1 MLLSNVVISNQLTG
15 NSEGGRRRKI
25 IWTLPWIPSHRG
37 GGVRGGG
44 QGDNLGQYSQA
55 TGELCNKKGSRQN
68 HEEDLQWVALPD
80 QPTLRQSEQNVEA
93 ARCVNMCQLKS
104 GVHTRKYKLMT
115 GRVEVLNS
123 VKALS
128 GSVPPCPLLPT
139 SSPLRRSEGMAH
151 RARLTPEISSYRY
164 SVCAWK
170 RVCDNVCVCHH
181 TNERVIDTVP
191 RWCAC
196 IYVSMSCFVTELS
209 LLLWWSHWHRALEL
223 GPFIDSRKHNTPAWK
238 SSKSSM

>member
-1 MLLSNVVISNQLTG
+1 MESPLCSFPVLSLAISSLGTRKVGGVGKSFEPCHGSQAT
-15 NSEGGRRRKI
+15 GGR
-25 IWTLPWIPSHRG
+25 
-37 GGVRGGG
+37 GVRGTG

-55 TGELCNKKGSRQN
+55 TGELCNKKRSRQN

-104 GVHTRKYKLMT
+104 GVHTCKYKLMT
-115 GRVEVLNS
+115 GTVAVLNS

-151 RARLTPEISSYRY
+151 RTRLTPEISSYRY
-164 SVCAWK
+164 SVCA
-170 RVCDNVCVCHH
+170 
-181 TNERVIDTVP
+181 
-191 RWCAC
+191 
-196 IYVSMSCFVTELS
+196 
-209 LLLWWSHWHRALEL
+209 
-223 GPFIDSRKHNTPAWK
+223 
-238 SSKSSM
+238 